1 MKNKYFFLFSLIFI
15 LIFSLSASSAV
26 SSDISQDNL
35 NIGENE
41 NSFIDLNSYSS
52 LKNSNLPINIEDGD
66 SSSNS
71 QGLETLQLNE
81 KSEDGSLDNLSVSK
95 SHGVF
100 NDLSTAY
107 EESGFNDLS
116 TNNRDSNDL
125 ITAYK
130 YLGLDDEESDDL
142 LNESAEILNESTE
155 ILNESAEI
163 LNESDYLF
171 LISPDNLNIFFD
183 DSNTLKSEYAGC
195 TLVFEG
201 NFTDLGVLKISGDS
215 TLITARDNLFKNTVF
230 SILSDNVSLTNLNF
244 DLDEVFDENNN
255 AGIFLLSDNL
265 IIYNITMNC
274 TVPKNT
280 RGFCIYGEG
289 LNEDRISGLSI
300 INSTFNYAYPGLN
313 DSFDYGIYLNYL
325 DDVIISGNR
334 IESVLPLESVDS
346 NSNYAGFDSYSVGT
360 LALNH
365 INNLSLSS
373 NYIHTSVNGS
383 GYVSP
388 SLETILINGSEGIL
402 IEENTILAEDFYT
415 AKGKENHIE
424 AIHIFFCDDSTI
436 ISNEIGVKTSGGR
449 SGVGSAY
456 PIYISGPADNMKIAF
471 NNIST
476 ESSGPNI
483 GIHSQN
489 YFGNTHIDI
498 ISNFINVTGLASTHS
513 WAILSGIE
521 VQDDNDIIMN
531 NTIIVN
537 NIGNFNINN
546 NIYGISYTQNMNG
559 NHTYDIQYNNITTN
573 GYYAI
578 KLSGA
583 DSLLTDSV
591 VANNVLNSKSLSGNS
606 AVTIGAGKNNTILNN
621 TGDDLKNKMD
631 DDEKPK
637 WLKDYSSQA
646 KPSSNT
652 FQWIANTVNAASN
665 GTGFSDNI
673 ADGSGLI
680 DNGGNSSNGN
690 GTGDGDS
697 LISGDGDS
705 AVNSNSSQGGNE
717 FTDSNS
723 SSSSDGNGTGEIEL
737 PIDPSNTNPVPDNN
751 ATEAVNSTIANPDE
765 DFAQVTNQTNS
776 VENNTELVNTTENQ
790 NQDSDEDSND
800 LNLDNEDSD
809 SNPGESPDELDSDS
823 SSEPD
828 SSSSDSTVSSKASS
842 PGLSGAAAS
851 KKAYELDKDKDI
863 IVDKSVDNI
872 ALAGICLIFVLL
884 LIIGYK
890 RQKDRDEEE

>member
-26 SSDISQDNL
+26 SLDISQDNL
-35 NIGENE
+35 NIGENG
-41 NSFIDLNSYSS
+41 NSFIDSNSYSS

-81 KSEDGSLDNLSVSK
+81 KSEDGSLDNLSVSN

-100 NDLSTAY
+100 NDLS
-107 EESGFNDLS
+107 
-116 TNNRDSNDL
+116 
-125 ITAYK
+125 TAYK

-142 LNESAEILNESTE
+142 LNESTE

-244 DLDEVFDENNN
+244 DLDKVFDENNN
-255 AGIFLLSDNL
+255 AGIFVLSDNL

-280 RGFCIYGEG
+280 KGFCIYGEG
-289 LNEDRISGLSI
+289 LNEDNIDGLSI

-313 DSFDYGIYLNYL
+313 DSFDYGIYLNYFDNVL
-325 DDVIISGNR
+325 ISGNR

-346 NSNYAGFDSYSVGT
+346 NSNYTGFDSYSVGT

-383 GYVSP
+383 GYVNP

-415 AKGKENHIE
+415 VKGKENHIE
-424 AIHIFFCDDSTI
+424 AIHLFFCDDSTI
-436 ISNEIGVKTSGGR
+436 ISNEISVKTSGGR

-513 WAILSGIE
+513 WAILAGIE

-537 NIGNFNINN
+537 NIGNFNIYN
-546 NIYGISYTQNMNG
+546 NIYGISYLQNMNG

-583 DSLLTDSV
+583 DSLVTNSV
-591 VANNVLNSKSLSGNS
+591 VANNVLNSQSLSGNS

-621 TGDDLKNKMD
+621 TGDELKNKMD

-652 FQWIANTVNAASN
+652 FQWIANAVNAASN
-665 GTGFSDNI
+665 GIGFSDNL
-673 ADGSGLI
+673 ANGSGLI

-723 SSSSDGNGTGEIEL
+723 SSSSEGNDGNGTGEIEL
-737 PIDPSNTNPVPDNN
+737 PIDSSNTDPVPDNN

-776 VENNTELVNTTENQ
+776 VENNTELMNTTENQ

-800 LNLDNEDSD
+800 LNLDNDDGE